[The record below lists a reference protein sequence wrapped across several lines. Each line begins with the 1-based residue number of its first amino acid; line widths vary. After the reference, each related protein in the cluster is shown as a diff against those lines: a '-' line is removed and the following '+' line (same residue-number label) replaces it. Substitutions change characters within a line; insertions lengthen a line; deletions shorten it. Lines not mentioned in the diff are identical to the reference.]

1 MTSDQNCVFC
11 KILAGEIASFKLYED
26 SLTYAFM
33 DINPANPG
41 HALVIPKYHAANL
54 YEIPGEWLAAC
65 AVTAQRV
72 AVAVN
77 QVVAPDGLNM
87 VQANG
92 EGAAQSVQHFHIHLI
107 PRSLGDEL
115 KLNWGLHP
123 GNMEAI
129 GELAGRVAADIEAG
143 EGDA

>member
-1 MTSDQNCVFC
+1 MTSEKDCVFC
-11 KILAGEIASFKLYED
+11 KILAGEIPSFKLYED

-41 HALVIPKYHAANL
+41 HALVIPKHHAANL
-54 YEIPGEWLAAC
+54 YEMPSEWLAAC
-65 AVTAQRV
+65 IVTARRV

-77 QVVAPDGLNM
+77 QVARPDGLNM

-107 PRSLGDEL
+107 PRMLGDEL
-115 KLNWGLHP
+115 KLNWGLQP
-123 GNMEAI
+123 GEMDAI
-129 GELAGRVAADIEAG
+129 GELAGRITRAIEAG
-143 EGDA
+143 EGTV